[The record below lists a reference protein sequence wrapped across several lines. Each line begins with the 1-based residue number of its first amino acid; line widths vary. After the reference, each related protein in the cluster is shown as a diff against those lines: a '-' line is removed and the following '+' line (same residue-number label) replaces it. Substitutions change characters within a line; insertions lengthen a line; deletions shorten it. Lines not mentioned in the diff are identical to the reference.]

1 MPRKP
6 WWVSEQDVET
16 RKGVAFSWFM
26 LWTVFYIFNLIND
39 AATTYKADEFIPS
52 SRPWLQSVAIFGVLV
67 FSTILSGVSAAAA
80 IYLNLYKQKVRNS
93 NTFPDYSNKGLHW
106 YFEFHQLLILVP
118 SSEFHYRF
126 SPHCGTDTLH
136 TFNRTLPQED
146 HQVLTAADQNVITTD
161 QTDPAAMRASQ
172 FQMLLRKYESLIMA
186 SCGIAIFENIIQT
199 MVLFAF
205 MTCEP
210 SARGYEQLLRGFQAT
225 CFVNFLLILGC
236 SVMYVLS
243 HDSWGYG
250 CRCVYPRQWCRKVF
264 GIQALAQIVLSF
276 VGCFLV
282 IVAMARPATNCLH
295 DNS

>member
-80 IYLNLYKQKVRNS
+80 IYLNLYK
-93 NTFPDYSNKGLHW
+93 
-106 YFEFHQLLILVP
+106 LLILVP
-118 SSEFHYRF
+118 SLEFHYRF